1 MPARSPVPP
10 FTRET
15 AHREGQGRPRTCR
28 TAAARAVQGSRSAAS
43 RPTGCGGRGVHVDGC
58 TSAQSVRHIT
68 DLFSRLDE
76 VGQFLW
82 IGAGGVDN
90 DMERSETRARVVS
103 DHVYSHVAQ
112 RYRAFP
118 GAVRQSQ
125 REARSQRYEQEI
137 CRLRSCSGAPDGLRL
152 VHRNGECPRRD
163 LAPQR
168 SWLPRRTDASASQLD
183 RSLQLRWLTGAS
195 RPTDRARDVALAQL
209 IRASWSRATLATGLC
224 DTTVDSLQRCA

>member
-1 MPARSPVPP
+1 MSAGATPCPN
-10 FTRET
+10 
-15 AHREGQGRPRTCR
+15 AHRSRHSPRRPPTEKVK
-28 TAAARAVQGSRSAAS
+28 AARRRMEQLRPRAVQGSRSAAS

-82 IGAGGVDN
+82 IGASGVDS
-90 DMERSETRARVVS
+90 DMQRSETRTRVVS

-112 RYRAFP
+112 RYRAFR

-125 REARSQRYEQEI
+125 REARSQRHEQEI

-168 SWLPRRTDASASQLD
+168 PWLPRRTDASASQLD
-183 RSLQLRWLTGAS
+183 RSLQLHDGGPARAD
-195 RPTDRARDVALAQL
+195 RPTAPEM
-209 IRASWSRATLATGLC
+209 WSSRG
-224 DTTVDSLQRCA
+224 